1 MLVAISKWG
10 NSLGLRIPK
19 GVAEDINLQDGMAV
33 DVRAVDGAIVIK
45 PAPQKVT
52 IETLMQNY
60 RPEHRHQDV
69 DLGAPVGK
77 EVW

>member
-19 GVAEDINLQDGMAV
+19 GVAEDINLQDGMSV
-33 DVRAVDGAIVIK
+33 DVRAVDGAIIIK

-52 IETLMQNY
+52 IDTLMQSY
-60 RPEHRHQDV
+60 RPEHRHQDI
-69 DLGAPVGK
+69 DLGGPVGK
-77 EVW
+77 EIW